1 MNKNPTAIMAAYID
15 ASNALADIL
24 EDIVTSPKEDLAFYQ
39 GIATLRLAD
48 YKAARA
54 DWETLC

>member
-24 EDIVTSPKEDLAFYQ
+24 EDIVTCTEEDLVFYQ
-39 GIATLRLAD
+39 GLAALRLVD

-54 DWETLC
+54 DWENL